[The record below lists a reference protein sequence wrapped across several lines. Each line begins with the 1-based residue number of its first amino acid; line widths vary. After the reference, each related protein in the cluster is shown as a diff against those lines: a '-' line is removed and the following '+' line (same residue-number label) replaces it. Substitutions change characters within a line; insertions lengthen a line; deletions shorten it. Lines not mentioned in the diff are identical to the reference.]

1 MSHGLKRGR
10 LGKTETAFITE
21 NAKDMPVQDIAQA
34 LNRDV
39 ETVNTWIRENLA
51 IDVSQGEAI
60 PLEETEIRNEL
71 RRSPEWEELRDQ
83 FIDRELHYFEN
94 RYAKLMAQF
103 GENIVA
109 TEITQVFML
118 IKLEILMRRNLKAR
132 QRAVV
137 DIERIEKE
145 IVDISSAY
153 KKRKD
158 MPEEEKD
165 RIISLENQLS
175 TAREAESSKTGEY
188 VKLSEKHSAI
198 LKELKGTRDQRIDK
212 LESSKESVVGLLRAL
227 QEEEMRKQESEDM
240 ALMQLAVDG
249 ERDRLSKTHRYVDD
263 SMDQPLLT
271 PETVGTAEEEN
282 SHDSEV

>member
-103 GENIVA
+103 GA
-109 TEITQVFML
+109 T
-118 IKLEILMRRNLKAR
+118 
-132 QRAVV
+132 
-137 DIERIEKE
+137 
-145 IVDISSAY
+145 
-153 KKRKD
+153 
-158 MPEEEKD
+158 
-165 RIISLENQLS
+165 
-175 TAREAESSKTGEY
+175 
-188 VKLSEKHSAI
+188 
-198 LKELKGTRDQRIDK
+198 
-212 LESSKESVVGLLRAL
+212 
-227 QEEEMRKQESEDM
+227 
-240 ALMQLAVDG
+240 
-249 ERDRLSKTHRYVDD
+249 
-263 SMDQPLLT
+263 
-271 PETVGTAEEEN
+271 
-282 SHDSEV
+282 